1 MRLSMPLS
9 ASLVLAAVSVA
20 AVGAARAAHTA
31 AAPVDATTVRTLR
44 AAVDHYR
51 TVTWVYEDAA
61 RRKPTATSFSYRRS
75 TDAAYLKWTIH
86 SWQRR
91 AYRAREEALHA
102 LRLKLGVVLPQ
113 DPGVHAT
120 LYHRL
125 RYSRT
130 LALKLKSIYPGHG
143 GRSLESAQPPEGAA
157 LVALWE
163 LRAAQSTLAVSRHVT
178 RLMLIGPGWLTS
190 AFLCIHRYEAA
201 WNANTGNGYYGGL
214 QMDLRFMRHYGSAYL
229 RRWGTADHWP
239 AWAQLDTSERAYRSG
254 RGFWPWPNTARVCG
268 LLS

>member
-1 MRLSMPLS
+1 LRLTMPLS

-20 AVGAARAAHTA
+20 AVGAARAAHTV
-31 AAPVDATTVRTLR
+31 AAPVDTAKVRMLR

-51 TVTWVYEDAA
+51 TVTWVYEHVA
-61 RRKPTATSFSYRRS
+61 RRNLTATSFSYRRS
-75 TDAAYLKWTIH
+75 TDAAYLHWTID

-91 AYRAREEALHA
+91 AYRARETALGA
-102 LRLKLGVVLPQ
+102 LRLKLGVALPQ
-113 DPGVHAT
+113 DPGVHAS

-130 LALKLKSIYPGHG
+130 LALKLERIYPGHA
-143 GRSLESAQPPEGAA
+143 GRSLENARWSAEAP

-163 LRAAQSTLAVSRHVT
+163 LRAAKSALAVSRHVT
-178 RLMLIGPGWLTS
+178 RLMLIGPRWLTS

-201 WNANTGNGYYGGL
+201 WNANTGNGYFGGL
-214 QMDLRFMRHYGSAYL
+214 QMDQGFMRHYGWAYL

-239 AWAQLDTSERAYRSG
+239 AWAQLDASERAYRSG

-268 LLS
+268 LL